1 MSTPPSTAT
10 SDKGGKS
17 DAAAT
22 PALPEATSSKEKA
35 APAAKQDEPSLL
47 TPAPSA
53 LLRINETGDVLQGSM
68 HIPVNGQ
75 QATDLSGY
83 ETVLVDGRLEGSVTR
98 VEWFS
103 LAREGAFTGTADT
116 AYADLSGS
124 VKGEIH
130 CSQKLII
137 RSTARVKGTL
147 SASLVEI
154 HPGAIIE
161 ATIKSYGRP
170 SGTSFKQTTSS
181 EGTASVSKPRTWLG
195 NSR

>member
-1 MSTPPSTAT
+1 MRGTGMSTPPSTAT

-22 PALPEATSSKEKA
+22 PALPEAVSSKEKA
-35 APAAKQDEPSLL
+35 APAVPVAKQDEPSLL
-47 TPAPSA
+47 TPVPSA
-53 LLRINETGDVLQGSM
+53 LLRLNENGDVLQGSM

-75 QATDLSGY
+75 QETDLSGY
-83 ETVLVDGRLEGSVTR
+83 STVLVDGRLEGSVIR
-98 VEWFS
+98 LGWLS
-103 LAREGAFTGTADT
+103 LAREGSFTGTADT

-124 VKGEIH
+124 VNGEIH

-137 RSTARVKGTL
+137 RSTARVRGAL

-170 SGTSFKQTTSS
+170 SGTS
-181 EGTASVSKPRTWLG
+181 L
-195 NSR
+195 